1 MSTDSSLSPTVYTK
15 LQPQDKG
22 MDLVKGALASQ
33 GGLGATASGAPN
45 ASKSGSKGGSE
56 GSEGESAASYLEA
69 HPEVRAVLNDFV
81 SAVLLEKPEVRV

>member
-1 MSTDSSLSPTVYTK
+1 
-15 LQPQDKG
+15 
-22 MDLVKGALASQ
+22 MDRVKGALAAQ

-45 ASKSGSKGGSE
+45 ASKSSGCSSKG

-81 SAVLLEKPEVRV
+81 SAVLLEKPEVGSY